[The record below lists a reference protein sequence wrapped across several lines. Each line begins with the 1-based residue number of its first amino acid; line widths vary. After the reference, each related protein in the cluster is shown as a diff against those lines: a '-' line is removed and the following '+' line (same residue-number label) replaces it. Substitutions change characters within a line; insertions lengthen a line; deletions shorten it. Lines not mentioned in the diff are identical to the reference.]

1 MSNDTVGQQA
11 LDTSIPTLGP
21 AKVKTSVSHC
31 RFVETSDAYWINL
44 TDEDLN
50 EEISHLSPSQS
61 VAMEKAGPR
70 QLLYFDPSKTRC
82 AVVTCGGL
90 CPGINDVIRAIVLE
104 AFHNYNVQSVIG
116 IPFGLQGFIPSYQH
130 KLVELTPE
138 SVANIHQFGGTML
151 GSSRGPQDPTVIVD
165 TLERLNINC
174 LFIIGG
180 DGTMR
185 AAQVIVDEITQRRL
199 KIAVIGVPK
208 TIDND
213 ISFVTKSFGFD
224 TAVEKATESI
234 QCAHVESTGVDRGL
248 GFVKVMGRE
257 SGFIAGQAALALKEV
272 NYVLIPECPFDL
284 DGPDG
289 LLETMERRLD
299 ERRHAVVVC
308 AEGAGQEYCHSSGK
322 TDASGNPV
330 LCNISSLLIERF
342 KNFFAE
348 KKKDVTIKF
357 IDPSYIIRSV
367 PANANDRV
375 YCGFLGQHAVHAAM
389 SGRTGMVVSQL
400 QSRYVHLPLHLV
412 TRKRKTVNV
421 RSDFW
426 HAVLES
432 TGQDLAH
439 RASGTRNGLPEED
452 LEECKNLTTK

>member
-1 MSNDTVGQQA
+1 MSATPSNNPQ
-11 LDTSIPTLGP
+11 LDTAIPTLGT
-21 AKVKTSVSHC
+21 AKVTNRVGYC
-31 RFVETSDAYWINL
+31 RFVGACEEYWINL
-44 TDEDLN
+44 TDEDLDD
-50 EEISHLSPSQS
+50 ELPEQEPGRPIT
-61 VAMEKAGPR
+61 MEKAGPR
-70 QLLYFDPSKTRC
+70 EKLYFDPSKTRC
-82 AVVTCGGL
+82 AIVTCGGL

-104 AFHNYNVQSVIG
+104 AHHNYTVQSVVG
-116 IPFGLQGFIPSYQH
+116 IPFGLQGFIPEYGH
-130 KLVELTPE
+130 EARELTPE
-138 SVANIHQFGGTML
+138 SVANIHQFGGTVL
-151 GSSRGPQDPTVIVD
+151 GSSRGPQDPAKIVD
-165 TLERLNINC
+165 TLERRNINC

-185 AAQVIVDEITQRRL
+185 AAQSIVSEINDRRL

-213 ISFVTKSFGFD
+213 ISFVTRSFGFD
-224 TAVEKATESI
+224 TAVEKATEAI
-234 QCAHVESTGVDRGL
+234 QCAHVEATGVDLGVGL
-248 GFVKVMGRE
+248 VKVMGRE

-289 LLETMERRLD
+289 LLANLERRL
-299 ERRHAVVVC
+299 ESRRHAVIVC
-308 AEGAGQEYCHSSGK
+308 AEGAGQEYCRSSNQ

-330 LCNISSLLIERF
+330 LCDICALLKQRIKDYFGERG
-342 KNFFAE
+342 
-348 KKKDVTIKF
+348 KKVPLKF

-389 SGRTGMVVSQL
+389 AGKTAMVVSQL

-432 TGQDLAH
+432 TGQELYAC
-439 RASGTRNGLPEED
+439 ASGTVNGIPEED
-452 LEECKNLTTK
+452 LPGM